1 MPNQVTERI
10 YDHIKDLPP
19 FSYVGDREVLLR
31 VAGRVEVQYHTAGSE
46 IFAAGTRPRD
56 RFYLVKEGAVE
67 LYAAGSGAEMLV
79 ERCGE
84 GDVFGIRPLLAE
96 DNYLFTARA
105 AEDCLLYA
113 INSEGF
119 KKLLPEYPKLLQ
131 FLATNMAGSSR
142 YALRNLPSE
151 EVLLASKA
159 TTGADGLGELQRIEP
174 IREPV
179 ICHLTDRIQ
188 TAARAMT
195 EHSVGSIVVVDAN
208 LHPIGIIT
216 DRDLRRRVATGHV
229 SPGALVGEIMRGPVR
244 CIGPNV
250 TVTDVQM
257 ALVTYGINHIVQT
270 KDGTTASPIV
280 GVLSRHDLMVK
291 QGNNPSVLIREI
303 QRARTPGYLRTLRLR
318 AEDLLAGY
326 LEREVSITF
335 ITTVLTRIN
344 DAIVRKC
351 IKFGLAAMQRN
362 DRGNPPAPFDWLALG
377 SLGRGEQLLR
387 TDQDHALIFADVPEA
402 RYPIVKGYFV
412 ELAGIVSEHLNT
424 VGFDYCPGDMMAS
437 NPRWCLSVS
446 KWREQ
451 FSEWMSDSGPE
462 SLLNTSI
469 FFDYRGVWGD
479 GSLPNLL
486 TEHIFASLQKRSTRF
501 IATLARAATDNPS
514 PLTFFRNFVVEAS
527 GEHKDAFDLK
537 ARVMR
542 PLTDAARVLMLSSR
556 QGGVNNTMARFRRLA
571 ELEPQNA
578 ELYLS
583 AVDAYETVT
592 RLRAT
597 IGLQTG
603 DSGRYVKPE
612 KLSRLQRLLLRNSF
626 EPVREIQTLLEL
638 RFQLNFL
645 R

>member
-10 YDHIKDLPP
+10 YDHIKELPP
-19 FSYVGDREVLLR
+19 FSYVNDREMLLR

-46 IFAAGTRPRD
+46 IFAAGTKPRE
-56 RFYLVKEGAVE
+56 RFFLVKEGAVE
-67 LYAAGSGAEMLV
+67 LYATGSGEEVLV

-113 INSEGF
+113 INSAGF
-119 KKLLPEYPKLLQ
+119 RELLPLYPKLLQ
-131 FLATNMAGSSR
+131 FLATSMAGSSR
-142 YALRNLPSE
+142 YALRDLPGTI
-151 EVLLASKA
+151 ASNNAA
-159 TTGADGLGELQRIEP
+159 TAITTDDLSELQRLEP
-174 IREPV
+174 NREPV
-179 ICHLTDRIQ
+179 ICRLTDRIQ

-195 EHSVGSIVVVDAN
+195 EHSVGSIVVVN
-208 LHPIGIIT
+208 EQLHPIGIIT
-216 DRDLRRRVATGHV
+216 DRDLRRRVATGQV

-244 CIGPNV
+244 CISPDV
-250 TVTDVQM
+250 TITDVQM

-270 KDGTTASPIV
+270 KDGTPNSPV
-280 GVLSRHDLMVK
+280 TGVLSRHDLMVK
-291 QGNNPSVLIREI
+291 QGNNPSVLVREI
-303 QRARTPGYLRTLRLR
+303 QRARSAGYLRTLRNR
-318 AEDLLAGY
+318 AETLLAGY
-326 LEREVSITF
+326 LERDVNITF

-344 DAIVRKC
+344 DAIVRRC
-351 IKFGLAAMQRN
+351 IKLGLADMQRN

-402 RYPIVKGYFV
+402 RYAAVKGYFV

-437 NPRWCLSVS
+437 NPRWCLPVS

-479 GSLPNLL
+479 GSLPNQL
-486 TEHIFASLQKRSTRF
+486 TEHIFASLAKRSTRF
-501 IATLARAATDNPS
+501 IATLALAATDNPS

-527 GEHKDAFDLK
+527 GEHKDEFDLK

-578 ELYLS
+578 ELYLA

-597 IGLQTG
+597 IGLRSSN
-603 DSGRYVKPE
+603 SGRYVNPAE
-612 KLSRLQRLLLRNSF
+612 LSRLQRLLLRNSF